1 MRVEVRSLCVEAFG
15 QRSVMSP
22 DSVSESSTCECEGRS
37 FLEFVT
43 AKYFVYDR
51 WIELRLPF
59 GNVGKFLRFRVFCVL
74 KHVSDNC

>member
-1 MRVEVRSLCVEAFG
+1 MEIRSLCVEAFG
-15 QRSVMSP
+15 QRSLMSP
-22 DSVSESSTCECEGRS
+22 DSVSESSTRESEGRS

-59 GNVGKFLRFRVFCVL
+59 GNVGKFLRFRIFRVL
-74 KHVSDNC
+74 KRVRDNC